1 MKKDSNFFAYINRL
15 KYINRWQLMR
25 NSSYQ
30 NVMEHSAEAAQI
42 AFCLAEIK
50 NTYFDGNVDSY
61 KVATIALFHD
71 ITEVITGDL
80 PTPVKYYDDNIKNA
94 YKKIENIAEEKLL
107 STLPNN
113 LQEPF
118 KKITKVN
125 SKEDEELFK
134 IAKAGDVISA
144 YIKCLDE
151 LKVGNNEFKSAKEKI
166 KEKIDEYSKNMKE
179 VKYFFDTFLNAY
191 ELTIDQISL

>member
-1 MKKDSNFFAYINRL
+1 MNNKSDFFAYINRT

-25 NSSYQ
+25 NSNYQ

-50 NTYFDGNVDSY
+50 NIYFNRKIDSY

-80 PTPVKYYDDNIKNA
+80 PTPVKYYDENIKNA
-94 YKKIENIAEEKLL
+94 YKNIEKLAEKKLL
-107 STLPNN
+107 STLPEK
-113 LQEPF
+113 LQESF
-118 KKITKVN
+118 SNIIIKKD
-125 SKEDEELFK
+125 SDDELFM

-144 YIKCLDE
+144 YIKCIDE
-151 LKVGNNEFKSAKEKI
+151 LKAGNNEFKSAKEKI
-166 KEKIDEYSKNMKE
+166 SKKISELSSKMDE
-179 VKYFFDTFLNAY
+179 VKFFVDNFLKSY